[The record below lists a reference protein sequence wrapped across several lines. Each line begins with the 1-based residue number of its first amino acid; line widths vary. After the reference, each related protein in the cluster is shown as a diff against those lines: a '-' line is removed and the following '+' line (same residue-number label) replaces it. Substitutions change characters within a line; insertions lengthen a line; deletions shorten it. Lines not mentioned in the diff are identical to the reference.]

1 MKTKLFK
8 MKGIYTPVFYRK
20 VTLAKQKFWEYCET
34 IYHESNFG
42 KHGTINRKYLWK
54 RCEDPFVMRYGVIE
68 GEKMSPSNPL
78 EFLLLKGCTPDSIR
92 RIKRKK
98 VER

>member
-1 MKTKLFK
+1 MKTKLYK

-20 VTLAKQKFWEYCET
+20 VTLAKQKFWEYCERLGYGT
-34 IYHESNFG
+34 PEG
-42 KHGTINRKYLWK
+42 KKNYIWK
-54 RCEDPFVMRYGVIE
+54 RCQDPFVMRYGVIE
-68 GEKMSPSNPL
+68 GEKLSPSNPL